1 VHALTQR
8 IASVFLEPFLLD
20 DLPVYLTASCG
31 VAMHPDDGGDAHSLL
46 ENAHSAMQSVK
57 REGGGTYR
65 LYEKHLRASS
75 AEKVHLAAE
84 LRRAITEEQFV
95 VHYQPQLTSKGQV
108 VAVEALVRWQNPSR
122 GLLSPAE
129 FIVFAE
135 QTGLI
140 ESIGALVLQAAC
152 AQLQDWQA
160 RLGTVPRLAVNI
172 SAREFQRTSLVDALL
187 RVAEAHELSPR
198 RLEVEITE
206 TAILADPQRA
216 GRLVADLRAA
226 GFSIAL
232 DDFGTGYS
240 SLSHLR
246 ELAID
251 RVKIDRSFVSNCL
264 ADASAGAIV
273 SAVTRLAHSLGLEV
287 VAEGVETKAQLA
299 FLREAG
305 CDLLQGHLFA
315 KALPAAGCEA
325 FVLRQSAGSAAG
337 GV

>member
-1 VHALTQR
+1 VCSSDLAG
-8 IASVFLEPFLLD
+8 VFSEPFPLGEV
-20 DLPVYLTASCG
+20 PVYLTASCG
-31 VAMHPDDGGDAHSLL
+31 AAMHPDDGGDAHSLL

-65 LYEKHLRASS
+65 LYEHRLGSTS

-84 LRRAITEEQFV
+84 LRRAIAEEQFV
-95 VHYQPQLTSKGQV
+95 VYYQPQLTGAGQL
-108 VAVEALVRWQNPSR
+108 VAVEALVRWQNPTR
-122 GLLSPAE
+122 GLLAPAE

-140 ESIGALVLQAAC
+140 ESIGSLVLKAAC
-152 AQLQDWQA
+152 AQVRDWQT
-160 RLGTVPRLAVNI
+160 RLGSAPRLAVNV
-172 SAREFQRTSLVDALL
+172 SAREFQRTSLVEALRRAVDA
-187 RVAEAHELSPR
+187 HDLSPR
-198 RLEVEITE
+198 QLEVEITE
-206 TAILADPQRA
+206 TAILADPRRA
-216 GRLVADLRAA
+216 ARLVADLRAA

-264 ADASAGAIV
+264 VDASAGAIV

-287 VAEGVETKAQLA
+287 VAEGVETKPQLA
-299 FLREAG
+299 FLRKAG

-315 KALPAAGCEA
+315 RALPASDCEV
-325 FVLRQSAGSAAG
+325 FMLRHSEGSA
-337 GV
+337 VDRT